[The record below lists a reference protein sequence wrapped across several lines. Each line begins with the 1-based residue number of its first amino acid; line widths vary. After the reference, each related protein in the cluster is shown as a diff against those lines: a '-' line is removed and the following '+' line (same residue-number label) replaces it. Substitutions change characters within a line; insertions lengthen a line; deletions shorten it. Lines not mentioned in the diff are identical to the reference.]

1 MNGATHELFD
11 SLAQV
16 LLYCW
21 VFGLLLLVF
30 WTGVFLLARKVIVRL
45 HGSMFG
51 LSEHD
56 LSVIHYCGIAF
67 VKLCVILFFFFP
79 WAAIQLL
86 L

>member
-1 MNGATHELFD
+1 MNGSIHEFFD
-11 SLAQV
+11 TLAQV

-30 WTGVFLLARKVIVRL
+30 WAGVFLLARKLIYRL

-51 LSEHD
+51 LTERE
-56 LSVIHYCGIAF
+56 LNVIHYSGIAF

-79 WAAIQLL
+79 WAAIRLL

>member
-21 VFGLLLLVF
+21 GFGLLLLVF